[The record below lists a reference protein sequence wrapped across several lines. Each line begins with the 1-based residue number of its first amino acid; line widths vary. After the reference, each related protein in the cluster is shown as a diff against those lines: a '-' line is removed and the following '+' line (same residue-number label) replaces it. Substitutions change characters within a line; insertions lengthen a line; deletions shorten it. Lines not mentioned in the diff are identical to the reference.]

1 MATQSTIIFKYAELK
16 AEVERTSRGDFS
28 TLPRDFMV
36 IISDNSIE
44 IRCNTGKPPLNYLSK
59 SGITKI
65 RLADMHARLLNI
77 QCDIYFPLRFYLN
90 TCKDNLWVTKLLI
103 ENPDK
108 IFWPDFCMHENQEA
122 IDFIMKNP
130 HQIEWEPFSSNP
142 LAIEILRDPS
152 NQEKICWDV
161 LCLNPAAMDMI
172 EKRFIENPVDN
183 GLNFSKLSRN
193 PSAIEFLTKHQEKI
207 SFDDLCANPN
217 GIPLIEQ
224 MMERHHFTGYTKY
237 LLAGNPNGLQ
247 LFEKLWK
254 EGIISN
260 GDIKDCRDSLYNNE
274 SLFELDYVKMSKIRT
289 KNIYY
294 ELIEKALSPS
304 RVDKWLKYYIDNGGK
319 IEEFD
324 WI

>member
-1 MATQSTIIFKYAELK
+1 MATLSPIIFKHAELK
-16 AEVERTSRGDFS
+16 EEVEKSSRYDVYF
-28 TLPRDFMV
+28 PRDFR
-36 IISDNSIE
+36 IIKRVDSLNIIYEPS
-44 IRCNTGKPPLNYLSK
+44 KPPCNYLSK
-59 SGITKI
+59 SGVTKI
-65 RLADMHARLLNI
+65 QLVDMHEPLRNR
-77 QCDIYFPLRFYLN
+77 QCDIYGKLWHDLN
-90 TCKDNLWVTKLLI
+90 RCKDNVWVTELLI

-130 HQIEWEPFSSNP
+130 HQIEWVPFSSNP
-142 LAIEILRDPS
+142 WAIEILSDPN
-152 NQEKICWDV
+152 NQEKIRWDV

-172 EKRFIENPVDN
+172 EKRFIENPIDN

-193 PSAIEFLTKHQEKI
+193 PSAIEFLMKHPELI
-207 SFDDLCANPN
+207 SFDYLCANPN
-217 GIPLIEQ
+217 GIPLIEK
-224 MMERHHFTGYTKY
+224 MMEQHHFTGYNKY

-260 GDIKDCRDSLYNNE
+260 VDIKGCSYSLYNNE
-274 SLFELDYVKMSKIRT
+274 SLFELDYVKMSKPRT
-289 KNIYY
+289 NTIYY

-304 RVDKWLKYYIDNGGK
+304 RVDKWLKYYIDNGGN
-319 IEEFD
+319 IEDFD